1 MTMTALTMMVPE
13 RKMKPIVKTR
23 TVKLTMAEMVT
34 VMKTMVETMMV
45 IKMTTMIR
53 NVDNGTKEDI
63 DTKND
68 G

>member
-1 MTMTALTMMVPE
+1 
-13 RKMKPIVKTR
+13 
-23 TVKLTMAEMVT
+23 MAEMVT